1 MIPGDEAYIPTVPY
15 DKNAEVLYR
24 FSTGFSEAREK
35 YALERGHERGHAGII
50 VISLAKTTMSDASLE
65 SQLTID
71 FDIM

>member
-1 MIPGDEAYIPTVPY
+1 MIPGDKAYIPTVPY

-35 YALERGHERGHAGII
+35 YALERGHERGHASII